1 MAQFSFFLVFIS
13 LVFLPCALSRSLSS
27 LSSSSHPHSQFFDVA
42 KSIEKTVQVLSP
54 TTSSQTLQQEA
65 LKTTHFNSSSIS
77 VSIYPR
83 SALVKPH
90 HKDYTSLTHSRLER
104 DSARVK
110 SLTMKLQ
117 LSLTNFSHSDL
128 KPVQTMLQ
136 PEDLQTPIT
145 SGASQ
150 GSGEYFTRLG
160 LGEPAKEFY
169 MVLDTGSDITWVQC
183 EPCSDCYQQSDP
195 IYNPSG
201 SNTYSRLSCDAA
213 QCTALDVSA
222 CESQSCLYQ
231 VSYGDGSFT
240 VGEFAT
246 ETVSFGNSG
255 SFPKVAIGC
264 GHDNEGLFVGAAGL
278 IALGGGALSLP
289 TQIKASSFSYC
300 FVDRDSA
307 SSSTLDFNSALPG
320 DSVTAP
326 LLRNSRR
333 STFFYVGLTG
343 ISVGGQMLSIPAS
356 VFQVDGS
363 GNGGIIVDSGTAVTR
378 LQSSAYNAL
387 RDTFVKLTQ
396 NLPTAGQFA
405 LFDTC
410 YDLSS
415 MKRVSVPTVAF
426 HFSGGKTLSLH
437 PKNYLILVDS
447 AGKFCLAFAPTE
459 GSLSI
464 IGNIQQE
471 GTRVSYDLANNLV
484 GFSPDKC

>member
-1 MAQFSFFLVFIS
+1 MAQYCLFILLIS
-13 LVFLPCALSRSLSS
+13 LVSVPSVLSRSLPSFSS
-27 LSSSSHPHSQFFDVA
+27 RPHSQIFDVA
-42 KSIEKTVQVLSP
+42 ASIQKSVQVLSP
-54 TTSSQTLQQEA
+54 TTSTQTLQQEA
-65 LKTTHFNSSSIS
+65 IKNTHFKSSSIS
-77 VSIYPR
+77 ISIYPR
-83 SALVKPH
+83 AALVKPSH
-90 HKDYTSLTHSRLER
+90 EDYAALTRSRLER
-104 DSARVK
+104 DSARVN

-117 LSLTNFSHSDL
+117 LSLSNFTHSDL
-128 KPVQTMLQ
+128 KPVETTLQ

-150 GSGEYFTRLG
+150 GSGEYFARLG
-160 LGEPAKEFY
+160 LGQPAKEFY

-183 EPCSDCYQQSDP
+183 EPCSDCYQQPDP
-195 IYNPSG
+195 IFNPS
-201 SNTYSRLSCDAA
+201 SSSTYSRLSCDAA
-213 QCTALDVSA
+213 QCSALEVSA
-222 CESQSCLYQ
+222 CGTQSCLYQ

-246 ETVSFGNSG
+246 ETVTFGNSG

-278 IALGGGALSLP
+278 IALGGGSLSLP

-300 FVDRDSA
+300 FVDRDSS
-307 SSSTLDFNSALPG
+307 SSSTLDFNSARPG
-320 DSVTAP
+320 DSVNAP

-333 STFFYVGLTG
+333 SSFFYIGLTG

-356 VFQVDGS
+356 AFQVDGS

-378 LQSSAYNAL
+378 LQSTGYSAL
-387 RDTFVKLTQ
+387 RDSFKKFTQ
-396 NLPTAGQFA
+396 NLPSAGQFA

-415 MKRVSVPTVAF
+415 MRRVSVPTVAF
-426 HFSGGKTLSLH
+426 HFPGGKTLPLH
-437 PKNYLILVDS
+437 PKNYLIPVDS
-447 AGKFCLAFAPTE
+447 AGKFCLAFAPTV

-464 IGNIQQE
+464 IGNIQQQ
-471 GTRVSYDLANNLV
+471 GTRVSYDLTNNLV

>member
-1 MAQFSFFLVFIS
+1 MAKFCFFLLFIS
-13 LVFLPCALSRSLSS
+13 LIFIPCALSRS

-42 KSIEKTVQVLSP
+42 KSLEKTTQVLSP
-54 TTSSQTLQQEA
+54 TTFQQEA
-65 LKTTHFNSSSIS
+65 IKTTHFNSSSIS

-83 SALVKPH
+83 SALVKPN
-90 HKDYTSLTHSRLER
+90 HKDYSTLTLSRLER
-104 DSARVK
+104 DSTRVT

-117 LSLTNFSHSDL
+117 FSLSNFTHSDL
-128 KPVQTMLQ
+128 KPVNNMLQ

-201 SNTYSRLSCDAA
+201 STTYSRISCDAA
-213 QCTALDVSA
+213 QCTALEVSA
-222 CESQSCLYQ
+222 CGTQSCLYQ

-246 ETVSFGNSG
+246 ETVSFGKSG
-255 SFPKVAIGC
+255 SFPKVAVGC

-278 IALGGGALSLP
+278 LALGGGALSLP

-300 FVDRDSA
+300 LVDRDSA
-307 SSSTLDFNSALPG
+307 SSSTLEFNSARPG
-320 DSVTAP
+320 ASVTAP

-343 ISVGGQMLSIPAS
+343 ISVGGKMLSIPAS
-356 VFQVDGS
+356 VFQMDGS

-387 RDTFVKLTQ
+387 RDSFRKLTT
-396 NLPTAGQFA
+396 NLPSGGQFA

-426 HFSGGKTLSLH
+426 HFSGGKSLPLH
-437 PKNYLILVDS
+437 PKNYLIPVDS

-464 IGNIQQE
+464 IGNIQQQ

-484 GFSPDKC
+484 GFSPDNC

>member
-1 MAQFSFFLVFIS
+1 MAQFCFFFLL
-13 LVFLPCALSRSLSS
+13 LVSVIFVPCALSRSLSS
-27 LSSSSHPHSQFFDVA
+27 SNPHSQIFDVA
-42 KSIEKTVQVLSP
+42 ESIKKTVQVLSP
-54 TTSSQTLQQEA
+54 TSQTFQQEA
-65 LKTTHFNSSSIS
+65 IRSNPSNSSSIS

-83 SALVKPH
+83 SALVKPR
-90 HKDYTSLTHSRLER
+90 HKDYASLTLSRLER
-104 DSARVK
+104 DSARVS
-110 SLTMKLQ
+110 SLTMKLT
-117 LSLTNFSHSDL
+117 LSLSNFAHSDL

-136 PEDLQTPIT
+136 SEDLQTPIT

-160 LGEPAKEFY
+160 LGQPAKEFY
-169 MVLDTGSDITWVQC
+169 MVLDTGSDITWLQC

-195 IYNPSG
+195 VFNPSG
-201 SNTYSRLSCDAA
+201 SSTYSRVSCDDAH
-213 QCTALDVSA
+213 CSALEVSA
-222 CESQSCLYQ
+222 CGTNACLYQ

-255 SFPKVAIGC
+255 AFPKVAIGC

-278 IALGGGALSLP
+278 IALGGGTLSLP
-289 TQIKASSFSYC
+289 SQIKASSFSYC

-307 SSSTLDFNSALPG
+307 SSSTLDFNSARPG
-320 DSVTAP
+320 DSVIAP

-378 LQSSAYNAL
+378 LQTTAYNAL
-387 RDTFVKLTQ
+387 RDSFVKFTQ
-396 NLPTAGQFA
+396 NLPSSGQFA

-415 MKRVSVPTVAF
+415 MKKVSVPTVAL
-426 HFSGGKTLSLH
+426 HFNGDKTLSLH
-437 PKNYLILVDS
+437 PKNYLIPVDS
-447 AGKFCLAFAPTE
+447 SGKFCLAFAPTE

-464 IGNIQQE
+464 IGNIQQQ

>member
-1 MAQFSFFLVFIS
+1 MAQFCFFLLFIS
-13 LVFLPCALSRSLSS
+13 VVFVPCALSRSLST
-27 LSSSSHPHSQFFDVA
+27 SHPHSQFFDVA
-42 KSIEKTVQVLSP
+42 ASIEKTVQVLSP
-54 TTSSQTLQQEA
+54 ATSSQSFQQEA
-65 LKTTHFNSSSIS
+65 IKSAHSNSSSSIS

-90 HKDYTSLTHSRLER
+90 HKDYEALTLSRLER
-104 DSARVK
+104 DSARVS

-117 LSLTNFSHSDL
+117 LALNNFTHSDL

-150 GSGEYFTRLG
+150 GSGEYFARLG
-160 LGEPAKEFY
+160 LGQPAKEFY

-195 IYNPSG
+195 IFDPSG
-201 SNTYSRLSCDAA
+201 STTYSRLSCDAA
-213 QCTALDVSA
+213 QCSALDVSA
-222 CESQSCLYQ
+222 CNTQSCLYQ

-240 VGEFAT
+240 VGDFAT

-278 IALGGGALSLP
+278 IGLGGGSLSIP

-307 SSSTLDFNSALPG
+307 SSSTLNFNSARPG
-320 DSVTAP
+320 DSVIAP

-333 STFFYVGLTG
+333 STFFYVGITG
-343 ISVGGQMLSIPAS
+343 ISVGGRILSIPAS

-378 LQSSAYNAL
+378 LQRSAYNAL
-387 RDTFVKLTQ
+387 RDSFVKLTQ
-396 NLPTAGQFA
+396 NLPSAGQFA

-415 MKRVSVPTVAF
+415 MRTVSVPTVAF
-426 HFSGGKTLSLH
+426 HFSGGKTLPL
-437 PKNYLILVDS
+437 PAKNYLIPVDS

-464 IGNIQQE
+464 IGNIQQQ

>member
-1 MAQFSFFLVFIS
+1 MAQFCLFLLFIS
-13 LVFLPCALSRSLSS
+13 LVSVPCVLSRS
-27 LSSSSHPHSQFFDVA
+27 LSSSSHPQFQIFDVA
-42 KSIEKTVQVLSP
+42 ASIEKTVQVLSP
-54 TTSSQTLQQEA
+54 ATQNFQQEA
-65 LKTTHFNSSSIS
+65 TKNTHSNSSSTS

-83 SALVKPH
+83 SALVKPS
-90 HKDYTSLTHSRLER
+90 HKDYAALTLSRLER
-104 DSARVK
+104 DSARVS
-110 SLTMKLQ
+110 SLNMKLQ
-117 LSLTNFSHSDL
+117 FALSNFTHSDL
-128 KPVQTMLQ
+128 KPVETMLQ

-150 GSGEYFTRLG
+150 GSGEYFARLG
-160 LGEPAKEFY
+160 LGQPAKEFY

-195 IYNPSG
+195 IFNPS
-201 SNTYSRLSCDAA
+201 SSSTYSRLSCDAA
-213 QCTALDVSA
+213 QCSALETSA
-222 CESQSCLYQ
+222 CGTQSCLYQ

-278 IALGGGALSLP
+278 IALGGGSLSLP

-300 FVDRDSA
+300 LVDRNSA
-307 SSSTLDFNSALPG
+307 SSSTLDFNAARPG
-320 DSVTAP
+320 DAVLAP

-343 ISVGGQMLSIPAS
+343 ISVGGHMLSIPAS

-378 LQSSAYNAL
+378 LQSSAYSAL
-387 RDTFVKLTQ
+387 RDTFVRFTQ
-396 NLPTAGQFA
+396 NLRSAGQFA

-415 MKRVSVPTVAF
+415 MRSVSVPTLAF
-426 HFSGGKTLSLH
+426 HFSGGKTLPLH
-437 PKNYLILVDS
+437 PKNYLIPVDS
-447 AGKFCLAFAPTE
+447 SGKFCLAFAPTE

-464 IGNIQQE
+464 IGNIQQQ